1 MQDFTINQTYFYSN
15 FRYSDIVC
23 DDSAFKEIA
32 FESIFT
38 AFVVLSF
45 GIGVAMLSVIFEKFW
60 NKPEKP
66 KRNSGKDVGKVL
78 QKRNLFFLHLL
89 NLEKQ
94 YNVIRDIRN

>member
-1 MQDFTINQTYFYSN
+1 MQDLQLLKPIFDSN

-66 KRNSGKDVGKVL
+66 KRNSGKDVGKVCK
-78 QKRNLFFLHLL
+78 KRKKKESFTLAFAQF
-89 NLEKQ
+89 
-94 YNVIRDIRN
+94 